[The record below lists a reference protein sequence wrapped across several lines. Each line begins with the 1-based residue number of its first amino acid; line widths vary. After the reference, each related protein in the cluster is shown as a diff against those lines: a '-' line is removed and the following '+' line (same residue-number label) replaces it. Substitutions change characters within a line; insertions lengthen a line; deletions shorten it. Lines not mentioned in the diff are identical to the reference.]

1 MIANTEKG
9 ASDFALSL
17 PFFIKGELEGNL
29 KKIQACIEQACIEI
43 IRFERE
49 REIINSLSREYMK
62 YKYINQLRKK

>member
-29 KKIQACIEQACIEI
+29 KKIQACIEI